1 METKRRVKRIR
12 RNKSDKEENVWHVHS
27 HIHATQ
33 NHALCWFI
41 MFHVIKYKIHVLELY
56 SDI

>member
-27 HIHATQ
+27 HIM
-33 NHALCWFI
+33 LCAGSSCF
-41 MFHVIKYKIHVLELY
+41 MSLNIKSCEIHVPELY

>member
-12 RNKSDKEENVWHVHS
+12 RNKSDKEENVWHVYS
-27 HIHATQ
+27 HIFVLVH
-33 NHALCWFI
+33 
-41 MFHVIKYKIHVLELY
+41 HVSCHYIKSCEIHVPELY